1 MLARHTPQGSVLHD
15 HAPAAHS
22 LGPWGLAMLS
32 ACCIG
37 PTVELS
43 LGRVGPGVKNRSC
56 GDLEGAVGTQTLAW
70 ETLAAFPRDRR
81 LGSRGR

>member
-32 ACCIG
+32 ACCIA
-37 PTVELS
+37 PTVA
-43 LGRVGPGVKNRSC
+43 P
-56 GDLEGAVGTQTLAW
+56 
-70 ETLAAFPRDRR
+70 
-81 LGSRGR
+81 LGSSGPWCSEASERS